1 MKIIIPLS
9 FWFYQRL
16 RLKRWWHAL
25 CFKAEKRTPYI
36 SGSGRPVC
44 VDFSSL
50 LCRFCACSEVSIQ
63 KRWRVQAFGLFFLN
77 KNARYAKQ
85 PTWPVNLQKHGICSF
100 NACSVLFV
108 WLINSGYYLR
118 VCNGLLQD
126 LTLAFKT
133 IWNIN
138 IIHRYTKS
146 LSATSVVHGVI
157 VLSFFFVFDIFFLD
171 SEVQREHENHLPHT
185 DHPVMNGVPPADLLD
200 VR

>member
-1 MKIIIPLS
+1 M
-9 FWFYQRL
+9 FRL

-85 PTWPVNLQKHGICSF
+85 PTWQVNLQKHGICSF

-126 LTLAFKT
+126 LTLAFK
-133 IWNIN
+133 
-138 IIHRYTKS
+138 KQ
-146 LSATSVVHGVI
+146 
-157 VLSFFFVFDIFFLD
+157 FDILILYTD
-171 SEVQREHENHLPHT
+171 ILNHCLPHQLST
-185 DHPVMNGVPPADLLD
+185 EWLSLVFSLFLIYFFWT
-200 VR
+200 VRYRGNMKTTFPTQTTQLWMEFHQQIFLM